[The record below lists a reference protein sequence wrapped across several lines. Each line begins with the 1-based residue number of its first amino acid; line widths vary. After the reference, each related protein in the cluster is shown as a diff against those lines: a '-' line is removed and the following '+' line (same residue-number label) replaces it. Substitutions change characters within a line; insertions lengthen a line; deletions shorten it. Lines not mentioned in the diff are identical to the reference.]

1 MMKKDVNI
9 SILGHVD
16 HGKSSLVAAMSNSF
30 SKVGIAPFVPYE
42 QIDLAVIGNDESL
55 NLSRAQ
61 IKIEGQ
67 SSNYIVTD
75 YPSHQDFIKSLISS
89 KNIDGILLV
98 VSAADGPMSQTRE
111 HLRLARNLG
120 VEKISVFINKIDMV
134 SQSLQEMVVKEVK
147 QLLMDVGFDCGEC
160 PIIYGSALQARKC
173 GCGKRECQNCGFL
186 FQILDSFE
194 NYFVSN
200 VSDKDRGLFFVVTES
215 SDTPFGMMLA
225 KGMLISGD
233 FKKEEKVSLLTDS
246 GVKTAIV
253 KGLENN
259 GESEEK
265 SSQENI
271 AVYLE
276 GVSAQEVGKGS
287 PIFKDGKK
295 NIKNFFNSL
304 IYIFRKEEDG
314 RESALPKESNLLVS
328 IFGRELEAKIKLP
341 QDRESV
347 LPGDSSFATFLLK
360 KEYFLKKG
368 FSFYLV
374 ENGKKIG
381 IGKIVELGE

>member
-1 MMKKDVNI
+1 MKKEVNI

-55 NLSRAQ
+55 RLSRAQ

-67 SSNYIVTD
+67 SSNYLVTD

-89 KNIDGILLV
+89 TNIDGILLV

-111 HLRLARNLG
+111 HLRLARKLG

-134 SQSLQEMVVKEVK
+134 GESLQEMVVKEIK
-147 QLLMDVGFDCGEC
+147 QLLKEEGFDCISC
-160 PIIYGSALQARKC
+160 PTIYGSALQARKC
-173 GCGKRECQNCGFL
+173 GCGKRECPKCGFL
-186 FQILDSFE
+186 FEILDSFE
-194 NYFVSN
+194 NYFSAK
-200 VSDKDRGLFFVVTES
+200 VSDKDRGLLFIVNES

-225 KGMLISGD
+225 KGRLISGD
-233 FKKEEKVSLLTDS
+233 FKKEEKVSVLTNN
-246 GVKTAIV
+246 GVKSAIV
-253 KGLENN
+253 KGVESN
-259 GESEEK
+259 GESKEQ

-276 GVSAQEVGKGS
+276 GVSAREIGKGS

-295 NIKNFFNSL
+295 NIKNYFTSL

-314 RESALPKESNLLVS
+314 RESALPKEINLLIS
-328 IFGRELEAKIKLP
+328 IFGKEIEAKVNLP
-341 QDRESV
+341 SDRESV
-347 LPGDSSFATFLLK
+347 LPGDSSFATLFLK
-360 KEYFLKKG
+360 QEYFLKNG
-368 FSFYLV
+368 FSFYLL

-381 IGKIVELGE
+381 IGKMIELGD